1 MRKNQTIRKN
11 IIKIDNNSKIF
22 IIFANEFAMNIH
34 FENTALQELY
44 ETGRTTDK
52 NYRKLQPHVVK
63 QFIHK
68 VNYLR
73 NAERIEDLYII
84 KSLHYEKKQGDL
96 KHIESVWIN
105 EQYRLLFQS
114 STLPQTVIIT
124 EITLLKISK
133 HYEH

>member
-1 MRKNQTIRKN
+1 LQKITTLKNF
-11 IIKIDNNSKIF
+11 IIKNDNNSEIF
-22 IIFANEFAMNIH
+22 TIFANEFTMNIH
-34 FENTALQELY
+34 FENSALQDLY

-63 QFIHK
+63 QFINK

-73 NAERIEDLYII
+73 NAEKIEDLYHI

-96 KHIESVWIN
+96 KHIEGVWIN

-114 STLPQTVIIT
+114 SALPQTVVIT
-124 EITLLKISK
+124 EVSLLKISK
-133 HYEH
+133 HYEN